1 MKFDWNYIIPAL
13 IPALISMVSLYLQ
26 IKQNKKMLNAN
37 VIVAHRLSWM
47 KDVRKLSGDYVA
59 EASKINAICYFLIKS
74 IDNNDEEYKKLIDEF
89 IEVRDNLY
97 ELYFNLLLYFSD
109 DNKYREVIGYMD
121 DFQKKITE
129 IIQYEKDNEGLNPSY
144 ISESELDT
152 NLLQSNIVK
161 EIRNHLENEWKQAKK
176 DVA

>member
-1 MKFDWNYIIPAL
+1 
-13 IPALISMVSLYLQ
+13 
-26 IKQNKKMLNAN
+26 
-37 VIVAHRLSWM
+37 
-47 KDVRKLSGDYVA
+47 
-59 EASKINAICYFLIKS
+59 
-74 IDNNDEEYKKLIDEF
+74 
-89 IEVRDNLY
+89 
-97 ELYFNLLLYFSD
+97 
-109 DNKYREVIGYMD
+109 MD